1 MKTINERMTN
11 IIDVL
16 NANKADNC
24 ETIDLSTS
32 DYFADGVVLCTALN
46 TKHTT
51 ALLNNLR
58 KTIKSDETFLHIDDS
73 SNDWIVIDMCDIIV
87 HIATDDYRLK
97 FNLDDFFAT
106 LKRNETDI
114 KLI

>member
-1 MKTINERMTN
+1 MKTINERMN
-11 IIDVL
+11 DISNVL
-16 NANKADNC
+16 TINKADNC
-24 ETIDLSTS
+24 ETMDLKGS

-58 KTIKSDETFLHIDDS
+58 KTIKSGETFLHIDDS

-87 HIATDDYRLK
+87 HIATEDYRNK
-97 FNLDDFFAT
+97 FSLDEFFST
-106 LKRNETDI
+106 LKLKDN
-114 KLI
+114 